1 MPTTFANFH
10 VQDFTAKLSDFGLA
24 KNGPSAGRS
33 HVTTRV
39 IGTYGY
45 AAPEYVQTGHLN
57 VKSDVYSFG
66 VVLLELVAGRPAI
79 LRDPEPTSL
88 IQWARQRLARGN
100 IEGVADP
107 RMRGE
112 HDVNSV
118 WKAADVALKCTAQA
132 SAQRPT
138 MTEVVAQ
145 LQECLELE
153 EARAAGGGGD
163 ASGGYYA
170 AAAGGSDDLYS
181 GYNAYAAD
189 GQSTDVSQTSN
200 GFEMEHNFGRVP
212 TMPTGPAAR

>member
-1 MPTTFANFH
+1 M
-10 VQDFTAKLSDFGLA
+10 
-24 KNGPSAGRS
+24 
-33 HVTTRV
+33 
-39 IGTYGY
+39 
-45 AAPEYVQTGHLN
+45 
-57 VKSDVYSFG
+57 
-66 VVLLELVAGRPAI
+66 LLELVTGRPAI

-107 RMRGE
+107 RMRGD

-118 WKAADVALKCTAQA
+118 WKAADVTLKCTAQA

-153 EARAAGGGGD
+153 EARAA
-163 ASGGYYA
+163 AT
-170 AAAGGSDDLYS
+170 GGSGDPYS
-181 GYNAYAAD
+181 GYSAY
-189 GQSTDVSQTSN
+189 STDVSQTSN

>member
-1 MPTTFANFH
+1 MSIVDNSDAIRLCRYHATMQPTT
-10 VQDFTAKLSDFGLA
+10 
-24 KNGPSAGRS
+24 
-33 HVTTRV
+33 
-39 IGTYGY
+39 
-45 AAPEYVQTGHLN
+45 
-57 VKSDVYSFG
+57 KSDVYSFG
-66 VVLLELVAGRPAI
+66 VALLELVTGRPAI

-107 RMRGE
+107 RMRGD

-153 EARAAGGGGD
+153 EARAA
-163 ASGGYYA
+163 
-170 AAAGGSDDLYS
+170 AAGGSGDPYS
-181 GYNAYAAD
+181 GYSAY
-189 GQSTDVSQTSN
+189 STDVSQTST
-200 GFEMEHNFGRVP
+200 GFEVEHNFGRVP

>member
-1 MPTTFANFH
+1 MQPTT
-10 VQDFTAKLSDFGLA
+10 
-24 KNGPSAGRS
+24 
-33 HVTTRV
+33 
-39 IGTYGY
+39 
-45 AAPEYVQTGHLN
+45 
-57 VKSDVYSFG
+57 KSDVYSFG
-66 VVLLELVAGRPAI
+66 VVLLELVTGRPAI

-107 RMRGE
+107 RMRGD

-153 EARAAGGGGD
+153 EARASGGD

-170 AAAGGSDDLYS
+170 AAGGGPYS

-189 GQSTDVSQTSN
+189 GQSTDVSQTST
-200 GFEMEHNFGRVP
+200 GFEVEHNFARVP

>member
-1 MPTTFANFH
+1 MQPTT
-10 VQDFTAKLSDFGLA
+10 
-24 KNGPSAGRS
+24 
-33 HVTTRV
+33 
-39 IGTYGY
+39 
-45 AAPEYVQTGHLN
+45 
-57 VKSDVYSFG
+57 KSDVYSFG

-88 IQWARQRLARGN
+88 IQWARGN

-107 RMRGE
+107 RMRGD

-153 EARAAGGGGD
+153 EARAA
-163 ASGGYYA
+163 AT
-170 AAAGGSDDLYS
+170 GGSGDPYS
-181 GYNAYAAD
+181 GYSAY
-189 GQSTDVSQTSN
+189 
-200 GFEMEHNFGRVP
+200 FH
-212 TMPTGPAAR
+212 